1 MRYTKA
7 TLRVLLLYFI
17 AVSVPSLFGVEARTS
32 LYSVYQA
39 AIFCL
44 LFLYTTYS
52 LIRYRQP
59 AFSRSIRFAI
69 SYIGLLTIVGSAAII
84 STISRDGSIFDI
96 AQILLPILVTATLLL
111 GFGGA
116 QVSGDDV
123 RKFLTYIMLFLVFS
137 SVYNIVVNFHEI
149 ISIANITNSYQVN
162 IKGFYS
168 NRNVF
173 GYMMAAGTGI
183 AIYLWT
189 QKKKILYL
197 FFGLIMALSMI
208 LAMSRGGILFAILC
222 VGLYLLF
229 KYKAK
234 MIIPMTIASITATVI
249 ISQPFV
255 QNNIIRAD
263 NGDTGRSQLRNYG
276 IDHFMHNNIIT
287 GEGQNAIDYI
297 VDKAGYDSFHNLYVE
312 TLATQGIVGIVA
324 LFLAL
329 VFSHRLIRKVRHKDY
344 DFSLFL
350 LAFLYSYIIYVM
362 IEALPLFYATPNSV
376 LTTYLLIVLPLFLTN
391 NSQLQPSKDSGD
403 ENTV

>member
-1 MRYTKA
+1 
-7 TLRVLLLYFI
+7 
-17 AVSVPSLFGVEARTS
+17 
-32 LYSVYQA
+32 
-39 AIFCL
+39 
-44 LFLYTTYS
+44 
-52 LIRYRQP
+52 
-59 AFSRSIRFAI
+59 
-69 SYIGLLTIVGSAAII
+69 
-84 STISRDGSIFDI
+84 
-96 AQILLPILVTATLLL
+96 
-111 GFGGA
+111 
-116 QVSGDDV
+116 
-123 RKFLTYIMLFLVFS
+123 
-137 SVYNIVVNFHEI
+137 
-149 ISIANITNSYQVN
+149 
-162 IKGFYS
+162 
-168 NRNVF
+168 
-173 GYMMAAGTGI
+173 
-183 AIYLWT
+183 
-189 QKKKILYL
+189 
-197 FFGLIMALSMI
+197 
-208 LAMSRGGILFAILC
+208 
-222 VGLYLLF
+222 
-229 KYKAK
+229 
-234 MIIPMTIASITATVI
+234 MTIASITATVI

>member
-1 MRYTKA
+1 
-7 TLRVLLLYFI
+7 
-17 AVSVPSLFGVEARTS
+17 
-32 LYSVYQA
+32 
-39 AIFCL
+39 
-44 LFLYTTYS
+44 
-52 LIRYRQP
+52 
-59 AFSRSIRFAI
+59 
-69 SYIGLLTIVGSAAII
+69 
-84 STISRDGSIFDI
+84 
-96 AQILLPILVTATLLL
+96 
-111 GFGGA
+111 
-116 QVSGDDV
+116 
-123 RKFLTYIMLFLVFS
+123 MLFLVFS

-173 GYMMAAGTGI
+173 GYMMAAGIGI
-183 AIYLWT
+183 SIYLWT

-287 GEGQNAIDYI
+287 GEGQSAIDYI

-403 ENTV
+403 KNTV